1 MALFIGMSAE
11 TWWRLPQRTPKKTPA
26 SCGSKGRSGCRRTSL
41 CRLCPAEASR
51 EPTGRSPAAKPLLSQ
66 RLVQWRGP
74 SPSCG
79 AAAPNRQTR
88 APPPR
93 RFPSCAMPVRADS
106 LRPSSSGPRAP
117 PVPPPAPGTPRPLP
131 RCSRSPPSPPPPPRP
146 SARPP
151 PGRTQPPRPPPLSA
165 PLHNQHT
172 LDDAQVLDLLAIGAS
187 GQPGAALPRHLLVQ
201 RERVRHVAYQI
212 VTVVCT
218 LLLL

>member
-26 SCGSKGRSGCRRTSL
+26 RCGSKGRSGCRRTSL

-117 PVPPPAPGTPRPLP
+117 PVPPPSPGAVRG
-131 RCSRSPPSPPPPPRP
+131 RG
-146 SARPP
+146 
-151 PGRTQPPRPPPLSA
+151 PGNTHPKSHELAFMIRACQRLRHPPLVGS
-165 PLHNQHT
+165 LG
-172 LDDAQVLDLLAIGAS
+172 DRYLAHYGTAGS
-187 GQPGAALPRHLLVQ
+187 LWAGVSP
-201 RERVRHVAYQI
+201 
-212 VTVVCT
+212 
-218 LLLL
+218 